1 MRSFQFEMVRVKGG
15 IRPTGT
21 LFRYPCTQRRTALIL
36 CACQRCPSPNKP
48 CYTPLMFPIRR
59 MWALGPALLLI
70 SASGVLAQTHHAH
83 TAAPQRAPVK
93 GTLAE
98 RIQAILA
105 DPALSHTEFGI
116 SVSTLDGQPLYG
128 LNEGKLFTPA
138 SNAKLAT
145 TAAAYALLPV
155 ESLTWTTNVVAGGDV
170 DAAGVLHGNL
180 LILGAGDPTL
190 SGRRY
195 PYQPPSPPAAP
206 SSPAN
211 PPATSPSGKPDVQPT
226 SQEVKTEPRAMEVL
240 ELLAQQVVQ
249 AGVRSVEGS
258 VVGDD
263 SFYLSEPYGTAWA
276 WDDLQWGY
284 GAPISALSFADNS
297 VELTLSAD
305 PAKPGATVPQWTP
318 NVEYYT
324 LENSMMMAQPGET
337 AHPGLERRP
346 GSLMVRAWGTAPAQ
360 GLHAPLAVEDPAEF
374 TATAFEDALLR
385 RGVKVNGNATSAH
398 RYAEGSG
405 DFNAER
411 AEPLRLF
418 PLAVVTLEAPL
429 DGRRVL
435 ATHISVPVAQD
446 ITVTNKVSQN
456 LHAELILRMLGKA
469 FAKDGSLAQGTRVV
483 RQFLVDAGVSDADFF
498 FYDGSG
504 MSMDDRI
511 APRAYTRLLSYA
523 SRQAWG
529 AAWRSTF
536 PVAGVD
542 GSLYGRFRNSP
553 LKGKL
558 WAKTGTLNETNA
570 LSGYLQTASGK
581 TLAFS
586 ILVNGHR
593 PGSQVEVPAMEK
605 ICEAIAASQ

>member
-1 MRSFQFEMVRVKGG
+1 MFSMRR
-15 IRPTGT
+15 
-21 LFRYPCTQRRTALIL
+21 LL
-36 CACQRCPSPNKP
+36 
-48 CYTPLMFPIRR
+48 
-59 MWALGPALLLI
+59 ALGPALVAALLLI
-70 SASGVLAQTHHAH
+70 SGTGMLAQSHHPHGPAPQSAH
-83 TAAPQRAPVK
+83 AAPAK

-98 RIQAILA
+98 RINAILS
-105 DPALSHTEFGI
+105 DPALSHTAFGI
-116 SVSTLDGQPLYG
+116 SVSTLDGQSLYG
-128 LNEGKLFTPA
+128 LNDGKLFTPA

-155 ESLTWTTNVVAGGDV
+155 ESLTWTTNIVAGGDI
-170 DAAGVLHGNL
+170 DAGGVLHGNI
-180 LILGAGDPTL
+180 LILGAGDPTM
-190 SGRRY
+190 SGRHY
-195 PYQPPSPPAAP
+195 PYQPPTPPTATP
-206 SSPAN
+206 NLEN
-211 PPATSPSGKPDVQPT
+211 PPAKSPSGKPDAQPNG
-226 SQEVKTEPRAMEVL
+226 QESKAEPGAMEVL

-249 AGVRSVEGS
+249 SGVRSVEGS

-263 SFYLSEPYGTAWA
+263 SYYLSEPYGTAWA

-284 GAPISALSFADNS
+284 GAPVSALSFADNS
-297 VELTLSAD
+297 VELTLTAD
-305 PAKPGATVPQWTP
+305 PAKPGATVEQWIP
-318 NVEYYT
+318 NVQYYT
-324 LENSMMMAQPGET
+324 LENSMTMAQPGET
-337 AHPGLERRP
+337 PHPGLERRP

-374 TATAFEDALLR
+374 TAAAFQDALLR

-411 AEPLRLF
+411 AEPLKLATR
-418 PLAVVTLEAPL
+418 AVVTMEAPV

-435 ATHISVPVAQD
+435 ATHVSVPVAQD

-483 RQFLVDAGVSDADFF
+483 RQFLVDSGVNDGDFF

-511 APRAYTRLLSYA
+511 APRAYTKLLSYA

-529 AAWRSTF
+529 EAWRNTF

-593 PGSQVEVPAMEK
+593 PGSQAEVPAMEK
-605 ICEAIAASQ
+605 ICEAIAATE